1 MTIKRVKT
9 AAYIRGIYFDG
20 LKIWRNNMAGYAYEI
35 YTPDGRG
42 FYQADTL
49 QALYNKVMTYK
60 KNGGL
65 KL

>member
-20 LKIWRNNMAGYAYEI
+20 LKIWRNNMMGYAYEI

-60 KNGGL
+60 KMEG
-65 KL
+65 